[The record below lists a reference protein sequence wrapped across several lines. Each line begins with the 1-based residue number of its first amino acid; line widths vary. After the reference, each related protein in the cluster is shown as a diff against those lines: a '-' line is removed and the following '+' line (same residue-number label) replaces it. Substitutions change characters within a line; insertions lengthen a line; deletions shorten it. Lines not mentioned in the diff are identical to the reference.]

1 MCRFNLILVEE
12 SIAESKAGSKA
23 EEYLQSQEYIKIY
36 DNLNGYRAY
45 EKGSCN
51 CGSFVGSLI
60 AKKGRNYEEA
70 ISERKNEKLD
80 RLYKIRALMNQPDY
94 KEKKEA
100 FIRKQ
105 DKISEEL
112 SVFFNAIGEYE
123 EKRTNDIQEQYEGE
137 ELSNRMTELYEEVG
151 KLLSSMEEQPK
162 YRDKSEEYREYL
174 EHNTVMNESVI
185 YYLTETE
192 ERKAEA
198 EEKTKAQEYK
208 IRLAD
213 ILGPEISKETD
224 EPAQIE
230 YMKDSMVI
238 NEVID
243 RAEKDTFQYNREEYH
258 NYYELFRGLLNN
270 VRSFLFSTIW
280 SEPGE
285 PRNIKNVSLKS
296 VKIDDL
302 AFLEFNET
310 ICITK

>member
-1 MCRFNLILVEE
+1 
-12 SIAESKAGSKA
+12 
-23 EEYLQSQEYIKIY
+23 
-36 DNLNGYRAY
+36 
-45 EKGSCN
+45 
-51 CGSFVGSLI
+51 
-60 AKKGRNYEEA
+60 
-70 ISERKNEKLD
+70 
-80 RLYKIRALMNQPDY
+80 
-94 KEKKEA
+94 
-100 FIRKQ
+100 
-105 DKISEEL
+105 
-112 SVFFNAIGEYE
+112 
-123 EKRTNDIQEQYEGE
+123 
-137 ELSNRMTELYEEVG
+137 MTELYEEVG

-162 YRDKSEEYREYL
+162 YREKSEEYREYL

-198 EEKTKAQEYK
+198 EEKKKAQEYK

-230 YMKDSMVI
+230 YVKDSMVI
-238 NEVID
+238 TEVID
-243 RAEKDTFQYNREEYH
+243 RAEKDTFQNNREEYH

-270 VRSFLFSTIW
+270 VHSFLFSTIW
-280 SEPGE
+280 SKPGE

>member
-12 SIAESKAGSKA
+12 SIAESKAEA
-23 EEYLQSQEYIKIY
+23 YLQSQEYIKIY

-60 AKKGRNYEEA
+60 DKKGRNYEEA

-80 RLYKIRALMNQPDY
+80 RLYEIRALMNQPDY

-100 FIRKQ
+100 FIQKR

-112 SVFFNAIGEYE
+112 CVFFNTIGEYE
-123 EKRTNDIQEQYEGE
+123 EKRTNDIHEQYEGD

-162 YRDKSEEYREYL
+162 YREKSEEYREYL
-174 EHNTVMNESVI
+174 EQNAVMNESVI

-198 EEKTKAQEYK
+198 EEKKKAQEYK

-213 ILGPEISKETD
+213 ILGPEISKETE

-230 YMKDSMVI
+230 YVKDSMVI
-238 NEVID
+238 TEVID

-258 NYYELFRGLLNN
+258 SYYELFRGLLDN

-285 PRNIKNVSLKS
+285 LRNIKTVSLKS
-296 VKIDDL
+296 LKIDDL

>member
-45 EKGSCN
+45 GKGCCN

-60 AKKGRNYEEA
+60 DKKGRNYEEA
-70 ISERKNEKLD
+70 ITERKNEKLE
-80 RLYKIRALMNQPDY
+80 RLYQIRALMNQPDY

-100 FIRKQ
+100 FIRKR
-105 DKISEEL
+105 DKTSDEL

-123 EKRTNDIQEQYEGE
+123 EKRTNDIHEQYEGE

-162 YRDKSEEYREYL
+162 YREKSEEYREFL
-174 EHNTVMNESVI
+174 DDNTLMHESVI

-192 ERKAEA
+192 ERTA
-198 EEKTKAQEYK
+198 EEEGKKKVWENK

-213 ILGPEISKETD
+213 ILGPEIIKEMD
-224 EPAQIE
+224 EPDIIE
-230 YMKDSMVI
+230 SVKESLVI
-238 NEVID
+238 DKVID
-243 RAEKDTFQYNREEYH
+243 RAEKDTFQSNMEEYQS
-258 NYYELFRGLLNN
+258 YYELFRGLLKN
-270 VRSFLFSTIW
+270 VRTFLFSTIW

-285 PRNIKNVSLKS
+285 LRNIKNVSLKS

-310 ICITK
+310 ICITN